1 MEIIEPEEVVVEGLE
16 EDEEQWTGSSEEE
29 DTMEEELYE
38 CKVEVKTRET
48 TIPTS
53 VRTIESVGDVPGWAP
68 ITPYLNVS
76 KSLPTSAAEE
86 VAGITGRVVAGVVTS
101 PESVMSC
108 TEMITTPD
116 SSISLQSQLSMAEVS
131 IIQHY
136 SRVYSFKRIFTHCH
150 QKLLLMSV
158 LCQLYHLRITS
169 FPPGQVPLS
178 TSPSSPR
185 RPPSSPQP
193 PQSGLRP
200 RHPFLRLQ
208 GTPRT

>member
-76 KSLPTSAAEE
+76 KSLPASSAEE
-86 VAGITGRVVAGVVTS
+86 VSAIFSEGKPGLQYMTAGVVTS
-101 PESVMSC
+101 PESVMSS
-108 TEMITTPD
+108 TNMITTPD
-116 SSISLQSQLSMAEVS
+116 SSISLQSQMSMAEVTT
-131 IIQHY
+131 IA
-136 SRVYSFKRIFTHCH
+136 
-150 QKLLLMSV
+150 MA
-158 LCQLYHLRITS
+158 
-169 FPPGQVPLS
+169 
-178 TSPSSPR
+178 
-185 RPPSSPQP
+185 
-193 PQSGLRP
+193 
-200 RHPFLRLQ
+200 
-208 GTPRT
+208 

>member
-1 MEIIEPEEVVVEGLE
+1 MEIIEPEEVGVEGLE
-16 EDEEQWTGSSEEE
+16 DGEEMWTGSSEEE

-108 TEMITTPD
+108 TDMITTPD

-131 IIQHY
+131 LINQLPVSVSTFIISGSRAFLLARLSCQHY
-136 SRVYSFKRIFTHCH
+136 PVHPGASCPVHSLAYQVSC
-150 QKLLLMSV
+150 SS
-158 LCQLYHLRITS
+158 ITS
-169 FPPGQVPLS
+169 PA
-178 TSPSSPR
+178 TK
-185 RPPSSPQP
+185 
-193 PQSGLRP
+193 
-200 RHPFLRLQ
+200 RLQ
-208 GTPRT
+208 GSDEGVFQDSPT

>member
-1 MEIIEPEEVVVEGLE
+1 
-16 EDEEQWTGSSEEE
+16 
-29 DTMEEELYE
+29 MEEELYE

-108 TEMITTPD
+108 TDMITTPD
-116 SSISLQSQLSMAEVS
+116 SSISLQSQLSMAEVKG
-131 IIQHY
+131 
-136 SRVYSFKRIFTHCH
+136 RVSAAHS
-150 QKLLLMSV
+150 L
-158 LCQLYHLRITS
+158 LYHFRIMT
-169 FPPGQVPLS
+169 FPPGRALLS
-178 TSPSSPR
+178 T
-185 RPPSSPQP
+185 
-193 PQSGLRP
+193 
-200 RHPFLRLQ
+200 
-208 GTPRT
+208 

>member
-76 KSLPTSAAEE
+76 KSLPASSAEE
-86 VAGITGRVVAGVVTS
+86 VSAIFSEGKPGLQYMTAGGVTS
-101 PESVMSC
+101 PESVMSS
-108 TEMITTPD
+108 TNMITTPD
-116 SSISLQSQLSMAEVS
+116 SSISLQSQMSMAEVTT
-131 IIQHY
+131 IA
-136 SRVYSFKRIFTHCH
+136 
-150 QKLLLMSV
+150 MA
-158 LCQLYHLRITS
+158 
-169 FPPGQVPLS
+169 
-178 TSPSSPR
+178 
-185 RPPSSPQP
+185 
-193 PQSGLRP
+193 
-200 RHPFLRLQ
+200 
-208 GTPRT
+208 

>member
-1 MEIIEPEEVVVEGLE
+1 MLLFIRRQLFNPLLCCRGANENYDSTSPFVTLSDKVEIIEPEEIVVEGLE

-116 SSISLQSQLSMAEVS
+116 SSISLQSQLSMAEVKVM
-131 IIQHY
+131 IIY
-136 SRVYSFKRIFTHCH
+136 VS
-150 QKLLLMSV
+150 
-158 LCQLYHLRITS
+158 CQ
-169 FPPGQVPLS
+169 FFVS
-178 TSPSSPR
+178 TFIILGS
-185 RPPSSPQP
+185 
-193 PQSGLRP
+193 
-200 RHPFLRLQ
+200 
-208 GTPRT
+208 

>member
-76 KSLPTSAAEE
+76 KSLPASSAEE
-86 VAGITGRVVAGVVTS
+86 VSAIFSEGKPGLQYITAGVVTS
-101 PESVMSC
+101 PESVMSS
-108 TEMITTPD
+108 TNMITTPD
-116 SSISLQSQLSMAEVS
+116 SSISLQSQLSMAEVTT
-131 IIQHY
+131 IA
-136 SRVYSFKRIFTHCH
+136 
-150 QKLLLMSV
+150 MA
-158 LCQLYHLRITS
+158 
-169 FPPGQVPLS
+169 
-178 TSPSSPR
+178 
-185 RPPSSPQP
+185 
-193 PQSGLRP
+193 
-200 RHPFLRLQ
+200 
-208 GTPRT
+208 